1 MTVPSRS
8 GPSRSGPSRSGP
20 SRSGHA
26 RAKARTL
33 FAAAAVATTAV
44 ALAVP
49 AAASA
54 ATAHDRSTGTA
65 SGPAV
70 FVQTDNTAG
79 NQVVA
84 YQRSGDGKL
93 TLAGTYP
100 TGGLGGQLTGSVV
113 DHLASQGSLQ
123 YDAQQHMLI
132 AVNAGSNSV
141 TVFGVHGTRLHQRQ
155 IIGSGGQFPVSV
167 AIRGNLMY
175 VVNALRGGSVQGY
188 RLSPAGRLA
197 FLRGS
202 HRRLHLSQSATP
214 QFTNTP
220 GQVAFSPSGS
230 QLIVTTKA
238 NGNDIDVFGVRPSG
252 RLSVSPVVNSEDSTV
267 PFAIA
272 FDQAGHLV
280 IANAGTNSLSTFTL
294 GSDGTVTLI
303 DSVGTGQAATCWV
316 ALAGGTLYASNA
328 GSANVSGY
336 TSSASGQLTLLGQTA
351 TDPGTVDAAA
361 TPAARSCTCRPAGT
375 ASSMS
380 SASAPAGHSP
390 ASAASPWRMR
400 QAARASPLP
409 DRSSPSPAGGSG
421 RPPGAPQ
428 TGRPR
433 LSAVDSDTD
442 AQLLAA
448 LRAGDERAFVT
459 LVHRHHAAMLRLASS
474 FVPNVAVAEEVV
486 QDTWVG
492 VLRGIGGFEGRSS
505 FRTWLFRILVN
516 RARTAGAR
524 ERRTIAVGDTGA
536 VSDTGAAVAASQVR
550 RRRQLAFAAGAVDRG
565 GGGPPRGRQAGR
577 PSSTLRSRTCPTASG
592 RS

>member
-1 MTVPSRS
+1 MTI
-8 GPSRSGPSRSGP
+8 P
-20 SRSGHA
+20 SRSGHV

-54 ATAHDRSTGTA
+54 ATAHGRGA
-65 SGPAV
+65 GPAAGPAV

-84 YQRSGDGKL
+84 YQRSSDGTL
-93 TLAGTYP
+93 ALAGTYP

-113 DHLASQGSLQ
+113 DHLASQGSLR
-123 YDAQQHMLI
+123 YDAAQHLLV

-155 IIGSGGQFPVSV
+155 VIGSGGQFPVSV
-167 AIRGNLMY
+167 AIRGDLVY

-238 NGNDIDVFGVRPSG
+238 NGNDIDVFGVRTSG
-252 RLSVSPVVNSEDSTV
+252 RLSASPVVNSEGSTV

-272 FDQAGHLV
+272 FDPAGHLV
-280 IANAGTNSLSTFTL
+280 IADAGTNALSTFTL

-303 DSVGTGQAATCWV
+303 DSVGSGQAATCWV

-361 TPAARSCTCRPAGT
+361 TPDGAFLYVQTGGNGIVDEFSVGTGGSLTSVGSATVAGAAG
-375 ASSMS
+375 
-380 SASAPAGHSP
+380 GEGI
-390 ASAASPWRMR
+390 AAS
-400 QAARASPLP
+400 
-409 DRSSPSPAGGSG
+409 
-421 RPPGAPQ
+421 
-428 TGRPR
+428 
-433 LSAVDSDTD
+433 
-442 AQLLAA
+442 
-448 LRAGDERAFVT
+448 
-459 LVHRHHAAMLRLASS
+459 
-474 FVPNVAVAEEVV
+474 
-486 QDTWVG
+486 
-492 VLRGIGGFEGRSS
+492 
-505 FRTWLFRILVN
+505 
-516 RARTAGAR
+516 
-524 ERRTIAVGDTGA
+524 
-536 VSDTGAAVAASQVR
+536 
-550 RRRQLAFAAGAVDRG
+550 
-565 GGGPPRGRQAGR
+565 
-577 PSSTLRSRTCPTASG
+577 
-592 RS
+592 

>member
-1 MTVPSRS
+1 MTVPSR
-8 GPSRSGPSRSGP
+8 P
-20 SRSGHA
+20 GHV

-33 FAAAAVATTAV
+33 FAAAAVATAAV
-44 ALAVP
+44 ALAAP

-54 ATAHDRSTGTA
+54 ATVHGRSAGPA
-65 SGPAV
+65 AGPAV

-84 YQRSGDGKL
+84 YQRASDGSL

-113 DHLASQGSLQ
+113 DHLASQGSLC
-123 YDAQQHMLI
+123 YDAAQHLLV

-141 TVFGVHGTRLHQRQ
+141 TVFGVQGTRLHQRQ

-167 AIRGNLMY
+167 AIRGDLVY

-238 NGNDIDVFGVRPSG
+238 NGNDIDVFGVGPGG
-252 RLSVSPVVNSEDSTV
+252 RLSATPVVNSEGSTV
-267 PFAIA
+267 PFAIT
-272 FDQAGHLV
+272 FDQAGNLV
-280 IANAGTNSLSTFTL
+280 IADAGTNALSTFTL

-361 TPAARSCTCRPAGT
+361 TPDGAFLYVQTGGNGIVDEFSVGSGGSLTSVGSATVAGAAG
-375 ASSMS
+375 
-380 SASAPAGHSP
+380 GEGI
-390 ASAASPWRMR
+390 AAS
-400 QAARASPLP
+400 
-409 DRSSPSPAGGSG
+409 
-421 RPPGAPQ
+421 
-428 TGRPR
+428 
-433 LSAVDSDTD
+433 
-442 AQLLAA
+442 
-448 LRAGDERAFVT
+448 
-459 LVHRHHAAMLRLASS
+459 
-474 FVPNVAVAEEVV
+474 
-486 QDTWVG
+486 
-492 VLRGIGGFEGRSS
+492 
-505 FRTWLFRILVN
+505 
-516 RARTAGAR
+516 
-524 ERRTIAVGDTGA
+524 
-536 VSDTGAAVAASQVR
+536 
-550 RRRQLAFAAGAVDRG
+550 
-565 GGGPPRGRQAGR
+565 
-577 PSSTLRSRTCPTASG
+577 
-592 RS
+592 

>member
-8 GPSRSGPSRSGP
+8 WP
-20 SRSGHA
+20 A

-33 FAAAAVATTAV
+33 FAAAAVATAAV
-44 ALAVP
+44 ALAAP
-49 AAASA
+49 AAAGA
-54 ATAHDRSTGTA
+54 ATVHGRSH
-65 SGPAV
+65 GPAAGHAV

-84 YQRSGDGKL
+84 YQRSGDGTL

-113 DHLASQGSLQ
+113 DHLASQGSLG
-123 YDAQQHMLI
+123 YDAQQHLLI

-155 IIGSGGQFPVSV
+155 IIGSGGLFPVSV
-167 AIRGNLMY
+167 AIRGNLVY

-238 NGNDIDVFGVRPSG
+238 NGNDIDVFGVGPGG
-252 RLSVSPVVNSEDSTV
+252 RLSASPVVNSEGSTV
-267 PFAIA
+267 PFAIT

-280 IANAGTNSLSTFTL
+280 IANAGTNALSTFTL
-294 GSDGTVTLI
+294 GSGGTVTLI

-316 ALAGGTLYASNA
+316 TATGGTLFASNA

-336 TSSASGQLTLLGQTA
+336 TASASGQLTLLGQTA

-361 TPAARSCTCRPAGT
+361 TPGGAFLYVQTGGNGIIDEFSVGTGGALTSVGSVTVAGAAG
-375 ASSMS
+375 
-380 SASAPAGHSP
+380 GEGI
-390 ASAASPWRMR
+390 AAS
-400 QAARASPLP
+400 
-409 DRSSPSPAGGSG
+409 
-421 RPPGAPQ
+421 
-428 TGRPR
+428 
-433 LSAVDSDTD
+433 
-442 AQLLAA
+442 
-448 LRAGDERAFVT
+448 
-459 LVHRHHAAMLRLASS
+459 
-474 FVPNVAVAEEVV
+474 
-486 QDTWVG
+486 
-492 VLRGIGGFEGRSS
+492 
-505 FRTWLFRILVN
+505 
-516 RARTAGAR
+516 
-524 ERRTIAVGDTGA
+524 
-536 VSDTGAAVAASQVR
+536 
-550 RRRQLAFAAGAVDRG
+550 
-565 GGGPPRGRQAGR
+565 
-577 PSSTLRSRTCPTASG
+577 
-592 RS
+592 